1 MKRVRRGATLILAL
15 GLIAA
20 ACGDDGGG
28 GSDGASTGTTGSS
41 SGATATGATGTGAS
55 GAAKGV
61 FATDPRGGIYDA
73 FQKTFD
79 RSKDPFSS
87 LTEFCTSNPAAAN
100 RKATDAV
107 SADSIVI
114 VNLRTKLE
122 QLEKIGFALP
132 LGDNNEMYRTFF
144 TYINEKCG
152 GIRGRKIDY
161 KIVEVNSQST
171 TLDADRRAACIA
183 VTEDLKAPIAVNS
196 TGFAGTGLQCLTI
209 EHDTIF
215 ITSTSDTNQ
224 TTIDSKGRMTSIAPT
239 LSEYTKNLG
248 DDLVK
253 QGTLTGK
260 RIAVVY
266 PDTPGYPE
274 AIKEGLIASLKKAG
288 LNIVQEDMIGCK
300 GGSSCGDGTPASVD
314 KLISNKIDVLFP
326 ALNVVSLPGYLKE
339 MATKGIK
346 NGQIQMYQSNYNSQA
361 GDLVSS
367 KIVDF
372 GGDEAAVLYNGTI
385 AIDTTPTGDYRGA
398 DFKKSEWN
406 TMCEKVYSENNK
418 VGEKFDLTIETEN
431 SQAGAVGSACAF
443 ARLAA
448 RIVYLAGDNPTRAD
462 LLKAKENIG
471 AVDSNAQIPATFK
484 PGKLSGWDMLFTLK
498 WNSPCPG
505 TKTPDKV
512 KTCFTVVGA
521 GRAIAR

>member
-1 MKRVRRGATLILAL
+1 MLLAL

-28 GSDGASTGTTGSS
+28 GSEGASTGTTGSATGS
-41 SGATATGATGTGAS
+41 TASGATAASGTGAS
-55 GAAKGV
+55 GTGSTGATAGV
-61 FATDPRGGIYDA
+61 FATDPRGGFYQD

-87 LTEFCTSNPAAAN
+87 LTDFCKTNPAAAN

-107 SADSIVI
+107 SADAITI

-122 QLEKIGFALP
+122 QLEKIGFSLP

-144 TYINEKCG
+144 TYINDKCG
-152 GIRGRKIDY
+152 GIRGRKVNFQV
-161 KIVEVNSQST
+161 VEVNSQST

-183 VTEDLKAPIAVNS
+183 ATEDLKAPIVVNS
-196 TGFAGTGLQCLTI
+196 TGFAGTGLECLTI

-215 ITSTSDTNQ
+215 ITSTSGTDQITK
-224 TTIDSKGRMTSIAPT
+224 DSKGRMTSIAPT

-253 QGTLTGK
+253 QGVLKGK
-260 RIAVVY
+260 RIAVIY

-274 AIKEGLIASLKKAG
+274 AIKEGLIASLKKDG

-300 GGSSCGDGTPASVD
+300 GGSACADGTPASVD

-367 KIVDF
+367 KVVDF
-372 GGDEAAVLYNGTI
+372 GGAEAAALYNGTI
-385 AIDTTPTGDYRGA
+385 AIDTTSTGDYRAA

-406 TMCEKVYSENNK
+406 TMCEKLYNENNK
-418 VGEKFDLTIETEN
+418 VGEKFDLTVETEN
-431 SQAGAVGSACAF
+431 SQAGAVASACTF

-448 RIVYLAGDNPTRAD
+448 RIVYLAGENPTKAD

-471 AVDSNAQIPATFK
+471 PVDSNNQLPATFK
-484 PGKLSGWDMLFTLK
+484 PGKLSGWNTLFTLK

-505 TKTPDKV
+505 TKNPDKV

-521 GRAIAR
+521 GRPIVR